1 MTSITTFVSANLL
14 VPVGKGGKVSKQNEK
29 ACAVMRDASATA
41 IISAAILGKGAV
53 KKLALTQL
61 QGLHTVEYFS
71 NREEID
77 GGEWAD
83 YLQALVARHG
93 IATFNPGTMKGKR
106 GVVSYLSTTRTAIE
120 VKGAADDWSKALSAR
135 MVSVEEDLFHA
146 ERLVE
151 IAMIKATIAQEEAA
165 KLEGVAA

>member
-1 MTSITTFVSANLL
+1 MTSITTFVSSNLL

-71 NREEID
+71 NRKEID

-93 IATFNPGTMKGKR
+93 IATFNPSTMKGKR
-106 GVVSYLSTTRTAIE
+106 GVVAYLNTTRTAIE
-120 VKGAADDWSKALSAR
+120 VKGAADDWSKALAAR
-135 MVSVEEDLFHA
+135 MESVESDLFHA

-151 IAMIKATIAQEEAA
+151 IAMIKATLAAEEAA
-165 KLEGVAA
+165 KQEGVAA